1 MIANPLYSTI
11 PYVPGITGSSF
22 KRFYPFYL
30 GEHSNVICRRLH
42 VLGTT
47 LVTALLISS
56 LLTLS
61 PKLLLYTPSVGYGAA
76 WIGHMV
82 FEKNT
87 PATFK
92 HPLYSLAGDFQL
104 WREVLQGKRAF

>member
-1 MIANPLYSTI
+1 MAVNPLYSRI

-30 GEHSNVICRRLH
+30 GEHSNATCRRLH

-47 LVTALLISS
+47 FVIALLTAS
-56 LLTLS
+56 LFTFT
-61 PKLLLYTPSVGYGAA
+61 PKLLLYVPLVGYGAA

-82 FEKNT
+82 FEKNK

-92 HPLYSLAGDFQL
+92 HPLYSLAGDLKL
-104 WREVLQGKRAF
+104 WQEVLMGKRAF

>member
-1 MIANPLYSTI
+1 M

-22 KRFYPFYL
+22 RRFYPFYL
-30 GEHSNVICRRLH
+30 GEHSNLTCRRLH

-47 LVTALLISS
+47 FVVALVAAS
-56 LLTLS
+56 LFTFSLN
-61 PKLLLYTPSVGYGAA
+61 LLLYTPLVGYGAA

-82 FEKNT
+82 FEKNK

-92 HPLYSLAGDFQL
+92 HPVYSLAGDFKL
-104 WREVLQGKRAF
+104 WSETITGKRAF